1 MQQQCRIILLHLS
14 AAVLASPPH
23 SAFAQEPQSAP
34 DILRIT
40 REQVLPGKEAV
51 HARITAERSRY
62 LASVQWPRV
71 SIALR
76 PVTGAGDVLT
86 LTGYQSL
93 AEWGRDRDDIAKTPS
108 LNAKLEHFVSQLG
121 ELVSQRRE
129 ISADFQDEISYRS
142 KYDWSKMRYV
152 DVITI
157 LLKAGHGDEYL
168 ENRKI
173 VVEAHTKAAVDEHM
187 LIYQVSSGRPGT
199 TFLIFRP
206 VEAFEG
212 LNLEKAHGDRYL
224 KILGKQN
231 RDRLHVLFAASDDT
245 QEEEFYAV
253 DPAMSYVTPAWV
265 GADKSFWFVGR

>member
-1 MQQQCRIILLHLS
+1 MPDYVF
-14 AAVLASPPH
+14 AVVLPVIVSCCSYAG
-23 SAFAQEPQSAP
+23 FAQERPNAP
-34 DILRIT
+34 EILRIT
-40 REQVLPGKEAV
+40 REQVLPGKEAA
-51 HARITAERSRY
+51 HARVTAERSRY
-62 LASVQWPRV
+62 LAGVPWPTV

-76 PVTGAGDVLT
+76 PVTGPGDVLI
-86 LTGYQSL
+86 LTGYKSL
-93 AEWGRDRDDIAKTPS
+93 ADWGRDRNEIAKTPS
-108 LNAKLEHFVSQLG
+108 LSAKLEQFAAQIG

-129 ISADFQDEISYRS
+129 ISAEFQDEISYRS

-173 VVEAHTKAAVDEHM
+173 VVDAHTKAAVDEHM

-206 VEAFEG
+206 VETFEG

-224 KILGKQN
+224 KILGKEN

-245 QEEEFYAV
+245 QEEEYYAV
-253 DPAMSYVTPAWV
+253 DPAMSYVTPAWAGV
-265 GADKSFWFVGR
+265 DKSFWFAGR